1 MITKGPLFNCVLGG
15 IMRIGEFCNRDVVVM
30 NGDESVKQAA
40 ELMRTHHVGDIVLI
54 EELEGNR
61 VPVGIVTDRDLVVEV
76 MAPGVDPD
84 ELAVQDIVTRS
95 VLVARED
102 DSLIDSL
109 ELMKE
114 KGVRR
119 LPVVDSDHMLIGIIT
134 IDDITELLANMMHKV
149 VGVVDRQQIVEKQ
162 QRTG

>member
-1 MITKGPLFNCVLGG
+1 
-15 IMRIGEFCNRDVVVM
+15 MRIGEFCNRDVVVM

-76 MAPGVDPD
+76 MAPGIDPD

-134 IDDITELLANMMHKV
+134 IDDITELLAEMIHKV

>member
-1 MITKGPLFNCVLGG
+1 
-15 IMRIGEFCNRDVVVM
+15 MRIGEFCNRDVVVM

-40 ELMRTHHVGDIVLI
+40 ELMRTHHVGDIVLV
-54 EELEGNR
+54 EELKGHQ
-61 VPVGIVTDRDLVVEV
+61 VPIGIITDRDLVVEV
-76 MAPGVDPD
+76 MALDVNPE

-95 VLVARED
+95 VLVAREE

-119 LPVVDSDHMLIGIIT
+119 LPVVDNNHVLVGIIT
-134 IDDITELLANMMHKV
+134 IDDITELLAEMLHKV
-149 VGVVDRQQIVEKQ
+149 VGVVDRQQKVEKQ
-162 QRTG
+162 QRS

>member
-1 MITKGPLFNCVLGG
+1 
-15 IMRIGEFCNRDVVVM
+15 MRIGEFCNRDVVVM

>member
-1 MITKGPLFNCVLGG
+1 
-15 IMRIGEFCNRDVVVM
+15 MRIGEFCNRDVVVM

-76 MAPGVDPD
+76 MAPGIDPD

-134 IDDITELLANMMHKV
+134 IDDITELLAEMMHKV